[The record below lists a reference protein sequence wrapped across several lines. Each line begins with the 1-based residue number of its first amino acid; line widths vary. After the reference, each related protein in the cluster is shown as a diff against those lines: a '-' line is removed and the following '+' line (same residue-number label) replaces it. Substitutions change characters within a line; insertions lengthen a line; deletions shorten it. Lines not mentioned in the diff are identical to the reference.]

1 MQARLKHVAISSNE
15 NERAR
20 EFYEVLFGMK
30 RDNGNVITDGY
41 IGMNVNGR
49 GAGRQAGLDHFGFE
63 VDDVQ
68 QIFANVEDNWPTVH
82 YLKRPASRP
91 FAALGMHDPAGNV
104 FDLSQAGMENRRG
117 VYADAPGVER
127 RHPRHITHLV
137 LRAVDPVA
145 VAAFY
150 QDVLG
155 LREEPKATDD
165 LNTYLSD
172 GSVTFIIAP
181 WRIAD
186 FAGTGIERPALDH
199 IGFEVESIEAF
210 KADLD
215 RLVATEPRLAPRA
228 LRSEEGAIRLS
239 LLSTC
244 RYGQL
249 QLVDPDGVLLDV
261 SEVRR

>member
-1 MQARLKHVAISSNE
+1 MQTRLKHVAISSNE
-15 NERAR
+15 NQRAL
-20 EFYEVLFGMK
+20 EFYEALFGMK
-30 RDNGNVITDGY
+30 RDGGNVATDGY

-91 FAALGMHDPAGNV
+91 FAAIGMHDPAGNV

-117 VYADAPGVER
+117 MYAEATGVENR
-127 RHPRHITHLV
+127 LPRHITHLV
-137 LRAVDPVA
+137 LRVVEPSTVT
-145 VAAFY
+145 AFY

-155 LREEPKATDD
+155 LREEPKPADD
-165 LNTYLSD
+165 PNTYLSD
-172 GSVTFIIAP
+172 GSVTFVIAP

-186 FAGTGIERPALDH
+186 YAGTGIERPALDH
-199 IGFEVESIEAF
+199 IGFQVESMEAF
-210 KADLD
+210 KADLE
-215 RLVATEPRLAPRA
+215 RLVATQPRLAPRA
-228 LRSEEGAIRLS
+228 LRSEEGEIRLS
-239 LLSTC
+239 LLSRC

-261 SEVRR
+261 SEAPR